1 MPEHDEHLVA
11 MSLAEAAV
19 ALGLSTDAVRA
30 WIRRGHLEGRTGN
43 DGRKLV
49 LVPRSQIE
57 SDKTEHRSGADQ
69 AVTELA
75 AAMRLEL
82 DRLVT
87 ELDRTRADS
96 AGLRVAAEE
105 ARLAAARAET
115 ERDGFRAA
123 LAKAEAEVARLR
135 RPFWRKLLE
144 G

>member
-1 MPEHDEHLVA
+1 MPEHDEHLVT

-30 WIRRGHLEGRTGN
+30 RIRRGHLEGRTGN

-49 LVPRSQIE
+49 LVPRSQLE
-57 SDKTEHRSGADQ
+57 GDKTEHRSGSDQ
-69 AVTELA
+69 AATELA
-75 AAMRLEL
+75 AVMRSEL
-82 DRLVT
+82 DRLVA

-96 AGLRVAAEE
+96 DRLRSVAEE

-115 ERDGFRAA
+115 ERDGLRIA
-123 LAKAEAEVARLR
+123 LAIAETEITRLR
-135 RPFWRKLLE
+135 LPFWRRWL